1 MPQSDAMPPV
11 IKNPSRE
18 TCENIIRRIL
28 MTEVLHQGKNNH
40 FKHASDF
47 MSYFESLY
55 PTSDSL
61 TKQVQRAVK
70 AMKLPK
76 DEEGYYI
83 INKTSEQISQDAALK
98 EMLSLAGAK
107 PVLLDDYTPVF
118 LAAKPSLCPYLKEL
132 LLHSATFQDKI
143 LTILETANGLLVY
156 TDQPKQLEKL
166 FHSLLNIQTN
176 T

>member
-40 FKHASDF
+40 FKHATDF
-47 MSYFESLY
+47 MNYFESLY
-55 PTSDSL
+55 PASDSL
-61 TKQVQRAVK
+61 AKQVQRAVK
-70 AMKLPK
+70 AMNLPK
-76 DEEGYYI
+76 DEKGYYI
-83 INKTSEQISQDAALK
+83 INKTQEQIRQDTALR
-98 EMLSLAGAK
+98 EMFALADAK
-107 PVLLDDYTPVF
+107 PMLLDHFTPIF
-118 LAAKPSLCPYLKEL
+118 LAAKPALCPYLKEL

-143 LTILETANGLLVY
+143 LTILETSNGLMIY

-166 FHSLLNIQTN
+166 CSSLINNQTN
-176 T
+176 D

>member
-1 MPQSDAMPPV
+1 MPQSNAMPPV

-55 PTSDSL
+55 PASDSL
-61 TKQVQRAVK
+61 AKQVQRAVK
-70 AMKLPK
+70 AMNLPK

-83 INKTSEQISQDAALK
+83 INKTPEQIRQDTALK
-98 EMLSLAGAK
+98 EIFALAGAK
-107 PVLLDDYTPVF
+107 PALLDHYVPVF

-132 LLHSATFQDKI
+132 LLESATFQDKI
-143 LTILETANGLLVY
+143 LTISETSNGLLIY
-156 TDQPKQLEKL
+156 TDQPKQLEKML
-166 FHSLLNIQTN
+166 QSLLNNQTN
-176 T
+176 